1 MRIGAIQKFSMID
14 YPGKLAA
21 VIFTQGCNFRCPYC
35 HNPELVKKE
44 LFTKSLTE
52 EEIFNFLKLRVN
64 KLEAVCITG
73 GEPTLH
79 PDLPHFIEQ
88 IKELGFLVKLDTN
101 GTNPAMIKLLIHRNL
116 VDYFAMDIKAPLAGY
131 KKVLRTEID
140 IEAIKKSIELITNSN
155 QDYEFRTTLISTL
168 HSEEDVRKIIKSLGK
183 AKKYYLQKF
192 VPTKTLD
199 ESFLSETTFSDE
211 KLMQFLRTF
220 DNEIDD
226 IQIR

>member
-1 MRIGAIQKFSMID
+1 M
-14 YPGKLAA
+14 
-21 VIFTQGCNFRCPYC
+21 
-35 HNPELVKKE
+35 
-44 LFTKSLTE
+44 
-52 EEIFNFLKLRVN
+52 
-64 KLEAVCITG
+64 
-73 GEPTLH
+73 
-79 PDLPHFIEQ
+79 
-88 IKELGFLVKLDTN
+88 
-101 GTNPAMIKLLIHRNL
+101 
-116 VDYFAMDIKAPLAGY
+116 
-131 KKVLRTEID
+131 
-140 IEAIKKSIELITNSN
+140 
-155 QDYEFRTTLISTL
+155 ISTL